1 MLIRVF
7 QFYNFDL
14 DSNLITL
21 FYCLSFSFCFVVLII
36 SMVRICRRVFSSLLH
51 YMLPRKRASEGEV
64 VVEEEINNNNNSNN
78 SSNSACSAKKVRIGC
93 IAACSGE
100 STVNESDLSFSS
112 GGNNNSNSSGNLVAA
127 SSMAF
132 GNSNPQEIDED
143 LHSRQLAVYG
153 RETMRRL
160 FASSVLVSGMRGLGA
175 EIGNCVLNSHSF

>member
-64 VVEEEINNNNNSNN
+64 VVEEEINNN

-112 GGNNNSNSSGNLVAA
+112 GGNNNSNSNSSGNLIAA

-132 GNSNPQEIDED
+132 GNSKPQEIDED